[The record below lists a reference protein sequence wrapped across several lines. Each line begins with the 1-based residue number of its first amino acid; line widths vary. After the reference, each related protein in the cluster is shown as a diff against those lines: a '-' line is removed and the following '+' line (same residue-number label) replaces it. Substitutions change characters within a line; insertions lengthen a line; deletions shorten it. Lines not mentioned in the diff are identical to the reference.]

1 MRNCIIK
8 GHDCSKLLESINA
21 YIAKAD
27 DNLSEELANAGY
39 VDAKD
44 SVNNASGLEDD
55 LSNILTDQT
64 ARIAEALEGVTTLAS
79 AEKILDAFFDD
90 DSAKDEIRKL
100 FSNFYMEHVLG
111 CADSY
116 IRESSGDLVVTQL
129 RKRTSV
135 WINDW
140 SDELSDLMQL
150 NAEDDIGRKL
160 KASIDEGKSV
170 ADFTQELIADGIRN
184 EQYTAR
190 RAAVTEM
197 LRCHSVAHDEAM
209 AQDPAVVKK
218 KWVHTG
224 GYKNQ
229 PRANHVAMD
238 GQIVDKDKPFKL
250 TGADGVT
257 YYPMYPRDPILPAGE
272 SINCKCLSQAI
283 ADEEILGMSLE
294 ERQKMQQKIIDEDDG
309 LWEKELNAKNK
320 AKAGIGA
327 DEAESSKPKFDYK
340 QSVID
345 RKQIASADYQNKFNN
360 LGENKKVT
368 RSIRAKTKEMLR
380 HRSGTNYEDLAYI
393 NTKTG
398 KLSLI
403 HI

>member
-150 NAEDDIGRKL
+150 NAEDDIGIKL
-160 KASIDEGKSV
+160 KACIVEGKSV
-170 ADFTQELIADGIRN
+170 AVFTQELIAD
-184 EQYTAR
+184 
-190 RAAVTEM
+190 
-197 LRCHSVAHDEAM
+197 
-209 AQDPAVVKK
+209 
-218 KWVHTG
+218 
-224 GYKNQ
+224 
-229 PRANHVAMD
+229 
-238 GQIVDKDKPFKL
+238 
-250 TGADGVT
+250 
-257 YYPMYPRDPILPAGE
+257 
-272 SINCKCLSQAI
+272 
-283 ADEEILGMSLE
+283 
-294 ERQKMQQKIIDEDDG
+294 
-309 LWEKELNAKNK
+309 
-320 AKAGIGA
+320 
-327 DEAESSKPKFDYK
+327 
-340 QSVID
+340 
-345 RKQIASADYQNKFNN
+345 
-360 LGENKKVT
+360 
-368 RSIRAKTKEMLR
+368 
-380 HRSGTNYEDLAYI
+380 
-393 NTKTG
+393 
-398 KLSLI
+398 
-403 HI
+403 

>member
-8 GHDCSKLLESINA
+8 GHDCSILLESINA

-140 SDELSDLMQL
+140 SDE
-150 NAEDDIGRKL
+150 
-160 KASIDEGKSV
+160 
-170 ADFTQELIADGIRN
+170 
-184 EQYTAR
+184 
-190 RAAVTEM
+190 
-197 LRCHSVAHDEAM
+197 
-209 AQDPAVVKK
+209 
-218 KWVHTG
+218 
-224 GYKNQ
+224 
-229 PRANHVAMD
+229 
-238 GQIVDKDKPFKL
+238 
-250 TGADGVT
+250 
-257 YYPMYPRDPILPAGE
+257 
-272 SINCKCLSQAI
+272 
-283 ADEEILGMSLE
+283 
-294 ERQKMQQKIIDEDDG
+294 
-309 LWEKELNAKNK
+309 
-320 AKAGIGA
+320 
-327 DEAESSKPKFDYK
+327 
-340 QSVID
+340 
-345 RKQIASADYQNKFNN
+345 
-360 LGENKKVT
+360 
-368 RSIRAKTKEMLR
+368 
-380 HRSGTNYEDLAYI
+380 
-393 NTKTG
+393 
-398 KLSLI
+398 
-403 HI
+403 